1 MMKIELT
8 THDKKPAFKIL
19 SGYRAGNYIESK
31 EGCVQHFQS
40 TESAI
45 KWAEEIGY
53 EIIIK

>member
-1 MMKIELT
+1 MKIELT
-8 THDKKPAFKIL
+8 THDNKPAFKIL
-19 SGYRAGNYIESK
+19 SGYRTGNYIEST

>member
-19 SGYRAGNYIESK
+19 TGYRAGNYIESK